1 MHIRIIPK
9 ERLLLEKSITI
20 IWGCSSILSSFFQS
34 VELPLATWGKRMP
47 RGMIH
52 DSWGYCILSAVFFKS
67 SAFIMLHS
75 FVSVHYQ
82 FQVSLALT
90 KPSHQQGSALSS
102 VGSSHMLT
110 ITTVGRVVYIF
121 MVNFVILL
129 TTSLR
134 MWLPGSASKMVR
146 I

>member
-1 MHIRIIPK
+1 
-9 ERLLLEKSITI
+9 
-20 IWGCSSILSSFFQS
+20 
-34 VELPLATWGKRMP
+34 MP

-134 MWLPGSASKMVR
+134 M
-146 I
+146 